1 MIKRDDYMVLVICP
15 RCGHGKEPDKQ
26 WDFKGTQPVTRC
38 PKCGKHVN
46 IAKARFMMEQGQ
58 GQPMQQVSMGR
69 VPELPSSDKIIV
81 EEVKV
86 AVPEQLREIPAE
98 EKKPAEAGK
107 AAVRQVEIPYKTI
120 SILCEAP
127 FNLWATM
134 EKDEEFKLKEMD
146 KETLVPLVQQYLNAH
161 MGAWMGQYS
170 NEIAIGIVLGL
181 IIMTR
186 IAIKAKKGTLK
197 ILGGK
202 PEPAN
207 SNTLPE
213 SSKENRPAW
222 MEEKR

>member
-1 MIKRDDYMVLVICP
+1 MVLVICP

-26 WDFKGTQPVTRC
+26 WDFKGTNPVTRC

-46 IAKARFMMEQGQ
+46 IAKAKFMMEQGQ
-58 GQPMQQVSMGR
+58 ELPISTGR

-86 AVPEQLREIPAE
+86 SVPEQLREIPEE
-98 EKKPAEAGK
+98 EKKPEAGK

-134 EKDEEFKLKEMD
+134 EKDEDFKLKEMD

-170 NEIAIGIVLGL
+170 NEIAIAIVLGL

-186 IAIKAKKGTLK
+186 VAIKAKKGTLK
-197 ILGGK
+197 ILGSK
-202 PEPAN
+202 PEPA
-207 SNTLPE
+207 SSTSLPTG
-213 SSKENRPAW
+213 SENKPAW
-222 MEEKR
+222 MVEDKGGRK